1 MENNNISNNENILV
15 KVDQNNLIYIDPNSV
30 IDSDGIIKSRGIE
43 QEKLVMYANLEADLI
58 PRSIL
63 VSENDQTTLTSVA
76 KGTVNFLSNQ
86 RGRDFDASWTDSYVD
101 SPKLN
106 TANDQKAQNA
116 EEEKQF
122 KDDYFSSDE
131 SGQSF
136 GIDSISVVIKGANS
150 IPQVNIN
157 FIDVRGKTLFESAE
171 NSPYRVFFHIPWPIF
186 YLTLKGYYGKAIRY
200 RLHLVKFNTRFNES
214 NGNFEVATTFV
225 GSTYAWLNDIP
236 LKGILNSPY
245 MFGIENTKDTD
256 INGKN
261 DTSIRK
267 ISKSSRG
274 YQVLKSIY
282 SEYKQKG
289 LIPKNFPVKTLREL
303 IVVAQN
309 LDKTLEKEI
318 LDQVVDGNIFVGLKD
333 FEDKISNFEES
344 VKAWA
349 GRNLL
354 KTFAPP
360 VPLNNG
366 KVVRYY
372 ELSDKEKTNPKNIT
386 GSTDNGTL
394 EFLITKYTKLLNE
407 SELFNGQI
415 LKNNT
420 KTNFNKSHI
429 LSKGVGKIKDYFR
442 VNSAS
447 QYEVAIDELVS
458 GIHEIRITFTQQKDK
473 LQQVIEEQ
481 MNNIIVNDKSKGI
494 GFEPTIRNIF
504 AVIMANAEVYIRL
517 MKEVHVNAFRESNT
531 RKDLIKG
538 FSDETKG
545 KNSIYP
551 WPEIKKNAEGQKQ
564 KVIAYPGEQD
574 LIKKLQSDN
583 KTYWPEVDFVENFID
598 VSTNRSDPNAEK
610 ETGVNNINFVFE
622 SDEDS
627 SKIVPISTIET
638 VSETIPYIDKSPS
651 SFLYEI
657 WERSNIFTN
666 YDSFDS
672 DTLTELANIEF
683 ENIKE
688 AVKEDN
694 EIVAILSEKV
704 KSQGDLVSLLKSYS
718 PFERY
723 PYYQDQLPTI
733 PYIKDTIE
741 TPFLLEN
748 YSVSY
753 KSPIPYSYEKLNK
766 NLLEYTPEPYRK
778 NIYPFNST
786 TYLSYLNQDKFTDD
800 EFKFKGNLFV
810 DTKEKFIISPRNP
823 STWVK
828 SGAGY
833 TENLFSQKIK
843 INNTSTN
850 ILNTPYFHNQLFSDF
865 NKTGSYGKY
874 VGSAYL
880 LLNSL
885 PFYDLEDK
893 ISFDETISA
902 FGDRTTPIRMSSLF
916 REVGSTHYVPYHLI
930 LKWGS
935 IYHRYKNY
943 ILNNND
949 ILSGCINGSNITT
962 NVDGKIFFDG
972 GDTNPIT
979 NTFNINGDIVS
990 YSLEKDMGV
999 HPYYDAIYH
1008 QVVNGYNHY
1017 IIESGSASFNS
1028 NVTAGAI
1035 KERYRI
1041 PSNGMRYWTGFVD
1054 NSKFDS
1060 SDLRYTIL
1068 PSDGDNKFIDKTVS
1082 MPPFGTI
1089 QIPIISGNTDTFNK
1103 GVQNYLR
1110 VVWEND
1116 FINDDYSGRTF
1127 PSYNQYHRSLVTG
1140 TTRSTYDNKYSISSD
1155 YRKVIDLIGTFSP
1168 KILEEFESIF
1178 LDFASEKLKDEITYY
1193 KFPTFSYIK
1202 FQDLLKDI
1210 CSVSKLDSDSTD
1222 IDTLVQTIRDRQVES
1237 LKYITSKILSSNNL
1251 VKFTIGNPKE
1261 IDVHL
1266 LNGFSEFNSNNTFS
1280 YNDYDSSQLTS
1291 QNLEYIQLYLG
1302 EDIDLYYR
1310 NFFIVNNVELSEP
1323 NILLFRPLILI
1334 YAGYVK
1340 SGGTNTKVGFQSYLK
1355 NNILLSGNIFKGN
1368 AGGSI
1373 FRNSLFLSKLIQSF
1387 SKLKQNT
1394 GLASIK
1400 IVNGYNNKDLKIEMY
1415 NYFKSFNDKWIAGN
1429 SIGQR
1434 LLLEEFLF
1442 LDKANKDIGD
1452 KLYFNLS
1459 KLIPLGESKNDNGN
1473 LYSVISMLLQGSNL
1487 DMRPLPA
1494 YVNFYGT
1501 NFSNKSKITP
1511 SKKVAENLFGT
1522 YLDVDYQESSPK
1534 IIIQYLGPSSKHL
1547 DNASKD
1553 YKFNDDSFN
1562 ISNVNNNPL
1571 IITTPAV
1578 FNSGD
1583 LYKSNKV
1590 VAFEV
1595 SFGDQNQSI
1604 FKGVQLDQSSV
1615 KNTTE
1620 SFVVMENLA
1629 RSESGAGAYNIDTA
1643 LFDIY
1648 RQQSYSCEV
1657 TCMGNV
1663 MIQPTM
1669 FFYLKNIPM
1678 FKGSYW
1684 ITEVSHDIRNNGIV
1698 TRFKGTRIPYASLP
1712 DPKDSFT
1719 SSYRTLFDRL
1729 MTSVVSRIEN
1739 EKKNKTGT
1747 EIVVPSVD
1755 GKNYTID
1762 PGPKVD
1768 GEDFQKNVVQKI
1780 GITEFGLPYNGFD
1793 GEKYVQLINY
1803 NGEEWLRA
1811 RVLQIGGPKYPLSSS
1826 TELGVISRLKN
1837 TKQLTWGEI
1846 SGTTSTHDFYSTKF
1860 RITDKYPSE
1869 KIITAKTTFVNP
1881 KNKNNETV
1889 TYKNTGSVGSRK
1901 LTGPVGIGPRG
1912 SELEGYGIG
1921 MSWSLMLKLKLTD
1934 GDVVYFQMK

>member
-76 KGTVNFLSNQ
+76 KGTINFLNNQ
-86 RGRDFDASWTDSYVD
+86 GGGDFDTTWTDSYLNFTEKTKDVNFNLFGNSVNLKLGTGEFYQSD
-101 SPKLN
+101 SG
-106 TANDQKAQNA
+106 
-116 EEEKQF
+116 
-122 KDDYFSSDE
+122 
-131 SGQSF
+131 GQSF

-200 RLHLVKFNTRFNES
+200 RLHLVKFNTRYNES

-245 MFGIENTKDTD
+245 MFGVENTKDTD
-256 INGKN
+256 VNGKN

-274 YQVLKSIY
+274 YQILKSVY

-289 LIPKNFPVKTLREL
+289 LIPKNFPIKTLREL

-333 FEDKISNFEES
+333 FEDKVSMFEEA

-349 GRNLL
+349 GKYLL
-354 KTFAPP
+354 KTFLPETSNDG
-360 VPLNNG
+360 VTI
-366 KVVRYY
+366 RYY
-372 ELSDKEKTNPKNIT
+372 DLSDKEKTNPKNII
-386 GSTDNGTL
+386 GSTDQGTL
-394 EFLITKYTKLLNE
+394 EFLITKHTKLLNE
-407 SELFNGQI
+407 SELFNGNI

-420 KTNFNKSHI
+420 NTKFNKSNI
-429 LSKGVGKIKDYFR
+429 LSKGTGKIKEYYR
-442 VNSAS
+442 VNQNS
-447 QYEVAIDELVS
+447 QYQVAIDKLVS
-458 GIHEIRITFTQQKDK
+458 DVYSIRNTFTEQKDK

-517 MKEVHVNAFRESNT
+517 MKEVHINAFRESET
-531 RKDLIKG
+531 RKNLIKG

-551 WPEIKKNAEGQKQ
+551 WPEIKKTAEGQKQ

-574 LIKKLQSDN
+574 LVQKLQSDN

-622 SDEDS
+622 SNEDS

-666 YDSFDS
+666 YDSFNNE
-672 DTLTELANIEF
+672 TLAELANIEF

-704 KSQGDLVSLLKSYS
+704 KSPNDLINLLKSYS

-723 PYYQDQLPTI
+723 PYYQDQLPTV

-748 YSVSY
+748 YSVSNR
-753 KSPIPYSYEKLNK
+753 SPIPYSYEKLNK

-786 TYLSYLNQDKFTDD
+786 VYLSYLNQDKFTDD
-800 EFKFKGNLFV
+800 EFKLKGNLSV
-810 DTKEKFIISPRNP
+810 NVKEKFIVSPRNP
-823 STWVK
+823 NSWVK
-828 SGAGY
+828 SGGY
-833 TENLFSQKIK
+833 TENLFSQKIR

-865 NKTGSYGKY
+865 YKTGSYAKY

-902 FGDRTTPIRMSSLF
+902 LGDRTTPIRMSSLF

-949 ILSGCINGSNITT
+949 ILSGCLNGSNVTL
-962 NVDGKIFFDG
+962 NVTGSTFFNNNLTG
-972 GDTNPIT
+972 STYTAFTISA
-979 NTFNINGDIVS
+979 NTVTYTGS
-990 YSLEKDMGV
+990 KDVGV
-999 HPYYDAIYH
+999 HPYYDALYH
-1008 QVVNGYNHY
+1008 QIINGYNHY
-1017 IIESGSASFNS
+1017 TVELGNTSFSANTS
-1028 NVTAGAI
+1028 AGAI
-1035 KERYRI
+1035 KYRLRKK
-1041 PSNGMRYWTGFVD
+1041 SNNLNYWTGLVD

-1068 PSDGDNKFIDKTVS
+1068 PSDGDNKFIDKTFS
-1082 MPPFGTI
+1082 MPPIGSL
-1089 QIPIISGNTDTFNK
+1089 QVPIISGNTDTFDK
-1103 GVQNYLR
+1103 GVQNNLR
-1110 VVWEND
+1110 IVWEND
-1116 FINDDYSGRTF
+1116 FINDDYSGKTF

-1140 TTRSTYDNKYSISSD
+1140 TTRSTYDNKYSISTD

-1178 LDFASEKLKDEITYY
+1178 IDFASEKLKDEVTYY
-1193 KFPTFSYIK
+1193 KFPTFSYVK

-1237 LKYITSKILSSNNL
+1237 LKYITSKILSSSNL

-1266 LNGFSEFNSNNTFS
+1266 LNGFSEFSSTNTFS
-1280 YNDYDSSQLTS
+1280 YNEYNSSQLTS

-1302 EDIDLYYR
+1302 EDIDLHYR
-1310 NFFIVNNVELSEP
+1310 NFFVVNDVELSES

-1340 SGGTNTKVGFQSYLK
+1340 NGGTNTKVDFQSYLK
-1355 NNILLSGNIFKGN
+1355 TNIISSGNLFKGN

-1394 GLASIK
+1394 ELSSIK

-1452 KLYFNLS
+1452 KLYFNLN
-1459 KLIPLGESKNDNGN
+1459 KLVPLGESKNDNAN

-1501 NFSNKSKITP
+1501 NFSNKAKITP
-1511 SKKVAENLFGT
+1511 SKKVADNLFGT
-1522 YLDVDYQESSPK
+1522 YLEVDYQESSPK

-1547 DNASKD
+1547 DNSSKD

-1583 LYKSNKV
+1583 LHKSNKV

-1648 RQQSYSCEV
+1648 RQQSYTCEV

-1684 ITEVSHDIRNNGIV
+1684 ITEVSHDIRNNNIV
-1698 TRFKGTRIPYASLP
+1698 TRFRGTRIPYASLP

-1729 MTSVVSRIEN
+1729 MTNVVSRIEN
-1739 EKKNKTGT
+1739 EKKNKTTT
-1747 EIVVPSVD
+1747 EIVVPSTD

-1762 PGPKVD
+1762 PGPKVE
-1768 GEDFQKNVVQKI
+1768 GEDFEKNVVQQI
-1780 GITEFGLPYNGFD
+1780 GINQFGLPYNGFLD
-1793 GEKYVQLINY
+1793 EKYIQLVNY

-1811 RVLQIGGPKYPLSSS
+1811 RVLQIGGPKYPLSGT
-1826 TELGVISRLKN
+1826 TELGVVSRLKN

-1860 RITDKYPSE
+1860 RISDKFPSE
-1869 KIITAKTTFVNP
+1869 KVITAKTTFVNP
-1881 KNKNNETV
+1881 KNKNIVSV
-1889 TYKNTGSVGSRK
+1889 TYTNTGSVGSRK
-1901 LTGPVGIGPRG
+1901 FTGPVGMGPRG
-1912 SELEGYGIG
+1912 TDFDGYGLG
-1921 MSWSLMLKLKLTD
+1921 MSWSLMLKLKITD
-1934 GDVVYFQMK
+1934 GDVVYFQLK